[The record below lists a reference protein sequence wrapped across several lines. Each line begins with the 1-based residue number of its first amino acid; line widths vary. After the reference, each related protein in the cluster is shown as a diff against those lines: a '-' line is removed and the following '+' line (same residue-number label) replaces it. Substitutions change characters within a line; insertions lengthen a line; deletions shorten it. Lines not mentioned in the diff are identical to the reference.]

1 MKKNNLP
8 RGLRN
13 NNPGNIR
20 INGDLF
26 QGEVRPSKDKSFKQF
41 ETMAYGYRAMFVI
54 LRNYIRNYK
63 LDTIRKMISRWA
75 PTNENHT
82 ENYIRVV
89 AERSGILAD
98 ELVYP
103 ENREIMI
110 RIVAAMSYVENG
122 VEADM
127 PDVITGDGFCYET
140 LSCNTDFDS
149 LPSLLPG
156 RPVHEESRGQ
166 TCLQNR
172 YIRPC

>member
-75 PTNENHT
+75 PPKDNNHT
-82 ENYIRVV
+82 EAYIKAVSDY
-89 AERSGILAD
+89 AGIPAD
-98 ELVYP
+98 DPINV
-103 ENREIMI
+103 NDREQMI
-110 RIVAAMSYVENG
+110 RIVAGMSKVENG
-122 VEADM
+122 READM
-127 PDVITGDGFCYET
+127 PDVITGWI
-140 LSCNTDFDS
+140 
-149 LPSLLPG
+149 LL
-156 RPVHEESRGQ
+156 
-166 TCLQNR
+166 
-172 YIRPC
+172 

>member
-41 ETMAYGYRAMFVI
+41 ETMAYGYRAMFGI

-75 PTNENHT
+75 PPKENHT
-82 ENYIRVV
+82 EAYVKAV
-89 AERSGILAD
+89 SEYAGIPAD
-98 ELVYP
+98 DPINV
-103 ENREIMI
+103 NDREQMI
-110 RIVAAMSYVENG
+110 RIVAGMSRVENG

-127 PDVITGDGFCYET
+127 PDVITGWI
-140 LSCNTDFDS
+140 
-149 LPSLLPG
+149 LL
-156 RPVHEESRGQ
+156 
-166 TCLQNR
+166 
-172 YIRPC
+172 

>member
-1 MKKNNLP
+1 
-8 RGLRN
+8 
-13 NNPGNIR
+13 
-20 INGDLF
+20 
-26 QGEVRPSKDKSFKQF
+26 
-41 ETMAYGYRAMFVI
+41 MAYGYRAMFVI

-122 VEADM
+122 VYAVFNIRHSSDNTNHYLSVFRIYKLVCQNAASFCHHPDIILRMVLVCRSPPANHLADGVQF
-127 PDVITGDGFCYET
+127 VIADII
-140 LSCNTDFDS
+140 
-149 LPSLLPG
+149 P
-156 RPVHEESRGQ
+156 
-166 TCLQNR
+166 
-172 YIRPC
+172 